1 MGLVSR
7 EHCGKCRY
15 YGPASHTCDY
25 YCITK
30 ERRGCPAGE
39 GCTKFEK
46 GTKAKNVLKLPP
58 EREKI
63 EPKPKR
69 HRRRK
74 FNELEAWKMYE
85 LERLN
90 DREIGERLGVVWTTV
105 LKWRKANHYPC
116 NYKAGGQKQA
126 DRPATKPPEIQEAN
140 T

>member
-1 MGLVSR
+1 MSLVD
-7 EHCGKCRY
+7 EKHCQKCRFY
-15 YGPASHTCDY
+15 SPQTHTCDY
-25 YCITK
+25 YLRME
-30 ERRGCPAGE
+30 ERRGCPAGK
-39 GCTKFEK
+39 GCTRFVKSKKEK
-46 GTKAKNVLKLPP
+46 DVLRLPP
-58 EREKI
+58 ERKKA

-90 DREIGERLGVVWTTV
+90 DREIGKRLRVVWTTV

-116 NYKAGGQKQA
+116 NYKAGGQRQA
-126 DRPATKPPEIQEAN
+126 DRPATKPPVIQGAN